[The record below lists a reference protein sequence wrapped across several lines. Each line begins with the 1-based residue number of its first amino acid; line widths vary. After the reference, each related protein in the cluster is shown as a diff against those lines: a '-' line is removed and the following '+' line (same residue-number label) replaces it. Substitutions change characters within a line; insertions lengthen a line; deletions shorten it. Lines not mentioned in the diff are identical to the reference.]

1 MQKEERQ
8 KNEDRM
14 KEAIEEMKEKEQ
26 VSSLVILNLYI
37 LYVCVGH
44 VLSTATFS
52 H

>member
-26 VSSLVILNLYI
+26 VSLLVITYLGRFLPW
-37 LYVCVGH
+37 
-44 VLSTATFS
+44 
-52 H
+52 